1 MSGTRES
8 DAVRIS
14 NQRSQHVM
22 DNLAVETPLHI
33 EILQRDQTYPMGI
46 TMRTPGE
53 DLDLVTGFLYSEGII
68 EGYESIKEMIESDNT
83 VSVRLSEDVVIDL
96 ESHRRQTLTTSAC
109 GVCGKI
115 SLTNLHQIH
124 NATLNKSFQ
133 IESNQLSKNLDSI
146 NSEQELFEL
155 TGGTHAAV
163 AFDRNGSVIAA
174 REDVGRH
181 NALDK
186 LIGHMIRN
194 GELDNKDSILHV
206 SGRSSFELVQKTIRA
221 GFPIMASVG
230 AASSLAVELARE
242 YNLTLV
248 CFLKPDSMVIHSAP
262 NRIIS

>member
-1 MSGTRES
+1 
-8 DAVRIS
+8 
-14 NQRSQHVM
+14 M
-22 DNLAVETPLHI
+22 DNLAIEAPLYI
-33 EILQRDQTYPMGI
+33 EILQKGQTYPMGI

-53 DLDLVTGFLYSEGII
+53 DLDLVVGFLYSEGII
-68 EGYESIKEMIESDNT
+68 EEYESIEDIMELDNT
-83 VSVRLSEDVVIDL
+83 VSIRISEDVVIDL
-96 ESHRRQTLTTSAC
+96 ESHRRQTVTTSAC
-109 GVCGKI
+109 GVCGKT

-133 IESNQLSKNLDSI
+133 IESNQLSKNLELL
-146 NSEQELFEL
+146 NSKQPLFEL

-163 AFDRNGSVIAA
+163 AFDRKGAVIAA

-194 GELDNKDSILHV
+194 GGLNNPESILQV

-248 CFLKPDSMVIHSAP
+248 GFLKPDSMVIHSAP
-262 NRIIS
+262 NRII

>member
-1 MSGTRES
+1 
-8 DAVRIS
+8 
-14 NQRSQHVM
+14 M
-22 DNLAVETPLHI
+22 DNLAIEAPLYI
-33 EILQRDQTYPMGI
+33 EILQKGQTYPMGI

-53 DLDLVTGFLYSEGII
+53 DLDLVVGFLYSEGII
-68 EGYESIKEMIESDNT
+68 EEYESIEDIMELDNT
-83 VSVRLSEDVVIDL
+83 VSIRISEDVVIDL
-96 ESHRRQTLTTSAC
+96 ESHRRQTVTTSAC
-109 GVCGKI
+109 GVCGKT

-133 IESNQLSKNLDSI
+133 IESNQLSKNLELL
-146 NSEQELFEL
+146 NSKQPLFEL

-163 AFDRNGSVIAA
+163 AFDRKGAVIAA

-194 GELDNKDSILHV
+194 GGLNNPESILQV

-248 CFLKPDSMVIHSAP
+248 GSVSYTHLRAHET
-262 NRIIS
+262 

>member
-1 MSGTRES
+1 MSGARES

-14 NQRSQHVM
+14 NQSSEHVM
-22 DNLAVETPLHI
+22 DNLAIETPLYI
-33 EILQRDQTYPMGI
+33 EILQKDQTYPMGI

-53 DLDLVTGFLYSEGII
+53 DLDLAVGFLYSEGII
-68 EGYESIKEMIESDNT
+68 EGYESIEDIIESENT
-83 VSVRLSEDVVIDL
+83 VTIRISEDVTIDL
-96 ESHRRQTLTTSAC
+96 ESHRRQTVTTSAC
-109 GVCGKI
+109 GVCGKT
-115 SLTNLHQIH
+115 SLANLHQIH
-124 NATLNKSFQ
+124 NAKLNKSFQ
-133 IESNQLSKNLDSI
+133 IESIQLSKNLELL
-146 NSEQELFEL
+146 NSKQPLFEL

-163 AFDRNGSVIAA
+163 AFDRKGAVIAA

-194 GELDNKDSILHV
+194 GGLNNPESILQV

-248 CFLKPDSMVIHSAP
+248 GFLKPDSMVIHSAP
-262 NRIIS
+262 NRII

>member
-1 MSGTRES
+1 MGGTRES

-14 NQRSQHVM
+14 NQRSEHVM
-22 DNLAVETPLHI
+22 DNLAIEAPLYI
-33 EILQRDQTYPMGI
+33 EILQKGQTYPMGI

-53 DLDLVTGFLYSEGII
+53 DLDLVVGFLYSEGII
-68 EGYESIKEMIESDNT
+68 EEYESIEDIMELDNT
-83 VSVRLSEDVVIDL
+83 VSIRISEDVVIDL
-96 ESHRRQTLTTSAC
+96 ESHRRQTVTTSAC
-109 GVCGKI
+109 GVCGKT

-133 IESNQLSKNLDSI
+133 IESNQLSKNLELL
-146 NSEQELFEL
+146 NSKQPLFEL

-163 AFDRNGSVIAA
+163 AFDRKGAVIAA

-194 GELDNKDSILHV
+194 GGLNNPESILQV

-248 CFLKPDSMVIHSAP
+248 GFLKPDSMVIHSAP
-262 NRIIS
+262 NRII

>member
-1 MSGTRES
+1 MSGARES

-14 NQRSQHVM
+14 NQGSEHVM
-22 DNLAVETPLHI
+22 DNLAIETPLYI
-33 EILQRDQTYPMGI
+33 EILQKDQTYPMGI

-53 DLDLVTGFLYSEGII
+53 DIDLVVGFLYSEGII
-68 EGYESIKEMIESDNT
+68 EGYESIEDIMELDNT
-83 VSVRLSEDVVIDL
+83 VSIRISEDVVIDL
-96 ESHRRQTLTTSAC
+96 ESHRRQTVTTSAC
-109 GVCGKI
+109 GVCGKT

-133 IESNQLSKNLDSI
+133 IESNLLSKNLELL
-146 NSEQELFEL
+146 NSKQPLFEL

-163 AFDRNGSVIAA
+163 AFDRKGAVIAA

-194 GELDNKDSILHV
+194 GGLNNTELILQV
-206 SGRSSFELVQKTIRA
+206 SGRSSFELVQKSIRA

-248 CFLKPDSMVIHSAP
+248 GFLKPDSMVIHSSP
-262 NRIIS
+262 NRII

>member
-1 MSGTRES
+1 
-8 DAVRIS
+8 
-14 NQRSQHVM
+14 M
-22 DNLAVETPLHI
+22 DNLAIETPLCI
-33 EILQRDQTYPMGI
+33 EILQKDQTYQMGI

-53 DLDLVTGFLYSEGII
+53 DIDLVVGFLYSEGII
-68 EGYESIKEMIESDNT
+68 EGNESIEDIMELDNT
-83 VSVRLSEDVVIDL
+83 VSIRISEDVVIDL
-96 ESHRRQTLTTSAC
+96 ESHRRQTVTTSAC
-109 GVCGKI
+109 GVCGKT

-133 IESNQLSKNLDSI
+133 IESNQLSKNLELL
-146 NSEQELFEL
+146 NSKQPLFEL

-163 AFDRNGSVIAA
+163 AFDRKGAVIAA

-194 GELDNKDSILHV
+194 GGLNNTESILQV

-248 CFLKPDSMVIHSAP
+248 GFLKPDSMVIHSAP
-262 NRIIS
+262 NRII